1 MAASTTNE
9 KKMSKVTIEGF
20 YKIVDKIND
29 IIYRIWHSTR
39 CKVVHVNRLV
49 KYENQK

>member
-9 KKMSKVTIEGF
+9 KKMSEFTIRGS
-20 YKIVDKIND
+20 YIIDKIND

-39 CKVVHVNRLV
+39 CKIVHVNRLV